1 MKTARNKSLGFSL
14 IELMVV
20 VAIATILIGVVMPV
34 LAKAKT
40 AARKTDDLVRMKQI
54 GLAATLY
61 RDDYDGEITRGIDV
75 LVESGRLE
83 KYMASLTADPTSKGI
98 GNIVASQTDLF
109 MGIGGDLTLPY
120 KNSTIGLREYR
131 IGENADRFLLEG
143 PAGGWLLDFTQMT
156 KQNSE
161 DYIDSTGT
169 YRRLCFDTSV
179 VTRKP
184 RMSDCGLGEC
194 RMLVTF
200 FVDDHQEFTEWI
212 KQL

>member
-1 MKTARNKSLGFSL
+1 MNNARNKFHGFSL
-14 IELMVV
+14 IELMIVI
-20 VAIATILIGVVMPV
+20 AIASILMGIVMPV
-34 LAKAKT
+34 LAKAKV
-40 AARKTDDLVRMKQI
+40 AARKTDDLIRMKQI

-61 RDDYDGEITRGIDV
+61 RDENDGEITRGVDV
-75 LVESGRLE
+75 LVESGRLQ
-83 KYMASLTADPTSKGI
+83 KNMAALSADPTSRGI
-98 GNIVASQTDLF
+98 GNIVASQVELF
-109 MGIGGDLTLPY
+109 SGIGGDLTLPY

-131 IGENADRFLLEG
+131 IGENADRFLLDG

-161 DYIDSTGT
+161 DYIDGIGS

-179 VTRKP
+179 VTRRP